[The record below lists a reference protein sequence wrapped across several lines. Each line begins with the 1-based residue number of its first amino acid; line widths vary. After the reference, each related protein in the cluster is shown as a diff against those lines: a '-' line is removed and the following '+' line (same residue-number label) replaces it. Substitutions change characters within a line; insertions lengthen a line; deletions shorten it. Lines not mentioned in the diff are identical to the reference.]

1 MRFLLTLGKSFV
13 GALLGVLI
21 VMSATYLL
29 GLGPFQPWVALCIA
43 VSTALAFGVKA
54 YWQLSQGLGAALV
67 GLFVGVGMAAG
78 LWLSAHT

>member
-1 MRFLLTLGKSFV
+1 VRFLVTLGKSFV

-29 GLGPFQPWVALCIA
+29 GLQPFQPWVALCIA
-43 VSTALAFGVKA
+43 VSTALAFGAKA
-54 YWQLSQGLGAALV
+54 HWQLSQGLGAALV

-78 LWLSAHT
+78 LWLSAHA